1 MNVTFNKKDALNCT
15 ISIQI
20 GSADYMPNYDKKLK
34 DYRKK
39 VNIPGF
45 RPGTAPMGMIEKQV
59 GNSILLE
66 EINSLASNA
75 LHNYI
80 TDNKVNLLGEP
91 VLNQDTL
98 VEKIEKGID
107 YNFNFDLGVAPEFDL
122 NIGKSDVFTLYTVS
136 VNDEEVTE
144 EIGRMRKRF
153 GKLEEVSIAEQDN
166 DMVYLNLV
174 ELADDKT
181 ELEGGVKA
189 DNVPMLLSVVTNAD
203 AKALLTGISKG
214 AKSTVNIFTLFNND
228 EQEMSHA
235 LGVAKVGIADLNP
248 NFSFEVVDIKRNN
261 EGAID
266 QELFDAA
273 YGPGNITNEADLRA
287 KISEDIKGFYTGQA
301 DHLLEHNMMDTLVA
315 KHNVT
320 LPDEFLKRWLMD
332 RYADKFNTENIET
345 AYLPEANYLKNHLVE
360 EKIMTANE
368 IKIEEADIR
377 AAAVEYTKQMFGG
390 YSMSGLN
397 EDLINQLI
405 EPSLKKE
412 DYRSKMINSAV
423 KIKVNA
429 TVKSLI
435 TIEEKEVS
443 KEEFMK
449 IVEEHNHAHHANH
462 EH

>member
-1 MNVTFNKKDALNCT
+1 MNVTFDKKDALNGT
-15 ISIQI
+15 ISVQI
-20 GSADYMPNYDKKLK
+20 ASTDYMPDYDKKLK

-39 VNIPGF
+39 TNIPGF
-45 RPGTAPMGMIEKQV
+45 RPGTAPMGMIEKQI
-59 GNSILLE
+59 GNSVLLE
-66 EINSLASNA
+66 AINGLASKG
-75 LHNYI
+75 LYDYI
-80 TDNKVNLLGEP
+80 NDNKVNLLGEP

-98 VEKIEKGID
+98 IEKIEKGID
-107 YNFNFDLGVAPEFDL
+107 YNFKFDLGLAPEFDL
-122 NIGKSDVFTLYTVS
+122 NIGKDDVFTRYSVS
-136 VNDEEVTE
+136 VDDAEVTE

-153 GKLEEVSIAEQDN
+153 GKLEEVSVAEQDN

-189 DNVPMLLSVVTNAD
+189 DNVPMLLSAMNNAE

-214 AKSTVNIFTLFNND
+214 ATSTVNIFTLFNND

-235 LGVAKVGIADLNP
+235 LGVAKVGVADLNP
-248 NFSFEVVDIKRNN
+248 NFSFEVVDIKRNI
-261 EGAID
+261 EGEVN

-273 YGPGNITNEADLRA
+273 YGPGNITTEADLRA
-287 KISEDIKGFYTGQA
+287 RISEDIKGFYVSQA

-332 RYADKFNTENIET
+332 RYADKFTTENIET
-345 AYLPEANYLKNHLVE
+345 AYLPEANYLRNHLVE
-360 EKIMTANE
+360 EKIMAANE

-377 AAAVEYTKQMFGG
+377 AAAIEYTKQMFGG

-397 EDLINQLI
+397 EDLLNQLI

-429 TVKSLI
+429 AVKSMI
-435 TIEEKEVS
+435 TIEEKLVS
-443 KEEFMK
+443 KDEFMN
-449 IVEEHNHAHHANH
+449 IVEAHNHAQNSNQYN
-462 EH
+462 

>member
-1 MNVTFNKKDALNCT
+1 MNVTFDKKDALNGT
-15 ISIQI
+15 IAVQVQST
-20 GSADYMPNYDKKLK
+20 DYMPSYDKKLK
-34 DYRKK
+34 DYKK
-39 VNIPGF
+39 KANIPGF
-45 RPGTAPMGMIEKQV
+45 RPGSAPIGMIEKQV
-59 GNSILLE
+59 GTSLLLE
-66 EINSLASNA
+66 EINSFASKG
-75 LHNYI
+75 LYDFI
-80 TDNKVNLLGEP
+80 TENKINMLGEP
-91 VLNQDTL
+91 VLNQESLID
-98 VEKIEKGID
+98 KIEKGID
-107 YNFNFDLGVAPEFDL
+107 YTFKFDLGVAPEFEL
-122 NIGKSDVFTLYTVS
+122 NIGKDDVFTKYS
-136 VNDEEVTE
+136 VKVDDTEVEE
-144 EIGRMRKRF
+144 EITRMRKRF
-153 GKLEEVSIAEQDN
+153 GKLEEVSIAEQEN

-181 ELEGGVKA
+181 QMEGGVKA
-189 DNVPMLLSVVTNAD
+189 DNVPMLLSALKND
-203 AKALLTGISKG
+203 EAKALLTGISKG
-214 AKSTVNIFTLFNND
+214 ASSTVNIFTLFNND

-261 EGAID
+261 EGEIN

-273 YGPGNITNEADLRA
+273 YGPGNITSIEALKE
-287 KISEDIKGFYTGQA
+287 KIKEDIKGFYISQA

-315 KHNVT
+315 KHHVT

-332 RYADKFNTENIET
+332 RYADKFNAENIET

-360 EKIMTANE
+360 EKIMAAHN
-368 IKIEEADIR
+368 INVEEADIR

-390 YSMSGLN
+390 YAMSGLN

-429 TVKSLI
+429 TVKELI
-435 TIEEKEVS
+435 TIEEKEVG

-449 IVEEHNHAHHANH
+449 IVEEHNHAHHNH
-462 EH
+462 

>member
-1 MNVTFNKKDALNCT
+1 MNVTFDKKDAINGT

-20 GSADYMPNYDKKLK
+20 GSADYMPTYDKKLK

-45 RPGTAPMGMIEKQV
+45 RPGTAPLGMIEKQV
-59 GNSILLE
+59 GISLLLE
-66 EINSLASNA
+66 EINALASKA
-75 LHNYI
+75 LHDYL
-80 TDNKVNLLGEP
+80 TGNKVNLLGEP
-91 VLNQDTL
+91 ILNQDTL

-107 YNFNFDLGVAPEFDL
+107 YNFEFDLGIAPEFEL
-122 NIGKSDVFTLYTVS
+122 NIGKSDEFTRYTVS
-136 VNDEEVTE
+136 VNDAEITE
-144 EIGRMRKRF
+144 EINRMRKRF
-153 GKLEEVSIAEQDN
+153 GKLEEVTIAEQDN

-189 DNVPMLLSVVTNAD
+189 DNVPMLLSIIKNAK

-214 AKSTVNIFTLFNND
+214 ATSTVNIFSLFNND

-248 NFSFEVVDIKRNN
+248 NFSFEVVDIKRNIESDVN
-261 EGAID
+261 QD
-266 QELFDAA
+266 LFDAA
-273 YGPGNITNEADLRA
+273 YGRGNITTETELRA
-287 KISEDIKGFYTGQA
+287 KISEDIKGFYSGQA
-301 DHLLEHNMMDTLVA
+301 EHLLEHNLMDTLVA
-315 KHNVT
+315 KHHVT
-320 LPDEFLKRWLMD
+320 LPDEFLKRWLVNRYTD
-332 RYADKFNTENIET
+332 RFTSENIET
-345 AYLPEANYLKNHLVE
+345 TYLPEAIYMKNQLVE
-360 EKIMTANE
+360 EKIMTACK

-423 KIKVNA
+423 KMKVNA
-429 TVKSLI
+429 AVKSMI
-435 TIEEKEVS
+435 TINEKEVS

-449 IVEEHNHAHHANH
+449 IIEDHNRAHHAH
-462 EH
+462 YEH